1 MNFRAQKNKLL
12 IVLSRAGPWCRQPG
26 CSRHGIMGE
35 SRPCSRLETQS
46 FKPEH
51 LAGQSQERAR
61 KNQRGLWGQVWTH
74 THKHTYPHKARC
86 PMALLRPWQTN
97 VLPLLLLS
105 NTGIFFQHLS
115 AHSCMVQIFSASKF
129 SQRPTQLIVT
139 HPLDIRANGTSSG
152 SLLQEP
158 LPQFQSRRWRSKNL
172 PFVTITWL

>member
-12 IVLSRAGPWCRQPG
+12 IVLSRAGPWCRQSG

-35 SRPCSRLETQS
+35 SRPCSQLETQS

-61 KNQRGLWGQVWTH
+61 KNKRGLWGQVWTH

-86 PMALLRPWQTN
+86 RMALLRPWQTN

-115 AHSCMVQIFSASKF
+115 FWTLMHG
-129 SQRPTQLIVT
+129 
-139 HPLDIRANGTSSG
+139 LDILCLEVFLETHLANCYSPFRYQSKRHFFRKPSPRTSTPIPVQA
-152 SLLQEP
+152 LA
-158 LPQFQSRRWRSKNL
+158 F
-172 PFVTITWL
+172 